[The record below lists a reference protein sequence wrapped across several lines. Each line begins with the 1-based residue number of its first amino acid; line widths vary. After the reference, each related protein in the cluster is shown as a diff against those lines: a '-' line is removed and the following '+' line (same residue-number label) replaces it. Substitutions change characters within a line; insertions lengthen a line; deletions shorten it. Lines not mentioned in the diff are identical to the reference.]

1 MAGVKEMKR
10 SNIGKVYAVH
20 TSKGEGIVQVCADK
34 DELENGINVTQIR
47 VFSQLYPQ
55 IPENID
61 EILQGEEAFRIFCSV
76 QSMTSPRYNM
86 ATYLGRYDLPED
98 FEKTKYF
105 KYAWYR
111 PIDEGP
117 KWTRNWE
124 ILEAKPDI
132 SLSVS
137 IKITDW
143 IENYLQMD
151 SQKDDWKKIFAELDY
166 DYICNGLRLI
176 ERLETGN
183 NPRKFLPTDFDIPSK
198 YLVKETK
205 D

>member
-1 MAGVKEMKR
+1 MKR

-34 DELENGINVTQIR
+34 EELRPGINVTQIR

-117 KWTRNWE
+117 KWTRNWV
-124 ILEAKPDI
+124 IKEAGFKEYRKG
-132 SLSVS
+132 L
-137 IKITDW
+137 KITDW

>member
-1 MAGVKEMKR
+1 MKR
-10 SNIGKVYAVH
+10 SNVGKVYAIH

-34 DELENGINVTQIR
+34 SELRPGINVTQIR

-55 IPENID
+55 IPENIE
-61 EILQGEEAFRIFCSV
+61 EILQGKEAFRVFCSV

-98 FEKTKYF
+98 FEKTKYL
-105 KYAWYR
+105 KVSWYI

-117 KWTRNWE
+117 KWTRNWGVY
-124 ILEAKPDI
+124 EAGPKASYI
-132 SLSVS
+132 SMKL
-137 IKITDW
+137 TDW
-143 IENYLQMD
+143 IENCLHMD

-166 DYICNGLRLI
+166 DYIYNGLGLI
-176 ERLETGN
+176 EDLENGD